1 MGLLNGYVIFAII
14 FLIGLNLFLF
24 SAYDSFMIQT
34 SQYETVDKYNNSI
47 GGDDSDDI
55 STVRVMKNGFSSVT
69 TFLSVITFGGFGET
83 DMPLGI
89 RIFFTFFCQVIPLG
103 VISFGFA
110 EFVRGV

>member
-34 SQYETVDKYNNSI
+34 SQYETFDSFNNTI
-47 GGDDSDDI
+47 NGDDSDDV
-55 STVRVMKNGFSSVT
+55 STVKVLKNSFSSVT
-69 TFLSVITFGGFGET
+69 TFLNAITFGGFGVT
-83 DMPLGI
+83 DMPLGV

-103 VISFGFA
+103 VIGFGFA
-110 EFVRGV
+110 EFVRGI